1 MKVKQRQ
8 RYGEGDRWQPWT
20 RERKSGS
27 SGPPHGVSTAA
38 STSGEIEH
46 IYRGP
51 DMFYMLSS
59 EGNRGAFVA
68 QLFQQSDDVH
78 TAAMLK
84 QIGDDVKRKQ
94 DQRRWDL
101 RQVIWSKIKNK

>member
-1 MKVKQRQ
+1 METETDDNLEPVSVGQAVHWKGL
-8 RYGEGDRWQPWT
+8 YGI
-20 RERKSGS
+20 
-27 SGPPHGVSTAA
+27 STAA
-38 STSGEIEH
+38 FTSGEFEY

-59 EGNRGAFVA
+59 EENQGVFVT
-68 QLFQQSDDVH
+68 QLFQQSDDVP

-94 DQRRWDL
+94 DQGLWDL
-101 RQVIWSKIKNK
+101 SQVI